1 MRRVVSTVS
10 DYEYDSSRD
19 KRNIVINIRYSGVL
33 YDVMLDEQ

>member
-19 KRNIVINIRYSGVL
+19 KRNIVINIRYSGV